1 MTRLIP
7 ERESLTVEFKSDRD
21 KLADQELVAAV
32 ICLANTDGGDL
43 YVGVEDDGRVTG
55 LHPSHR
61 NVAGL
66 TAMIA
71 NKTVPPVTVRVEIID
86 AEGKAVVRVG
96 VPKSRQLVGTS
107 EGLLQRR
114 RIKAD
119 GSPEC
124 VPFYPHEF
132 AGRQS
137 DLGLL
142 DYSALPVGD
151 AEVGDLDPLERE
163 RLRQFVDRY
172 GGDRSLVGLS
182 DHELDG
188 ALGLVSADADRSRPT
203 VAGLLLLGRE
213 SALRRHLPTHEV
225 AFQVLNGTDV
235 RVNDFYRTPLLRTF
249 ARVDEL
255 FNARVVEEELEMD
268 LFRVPVPNFDRRAFR
283 EAFVNALVHRDYTRL
298 GAIHVQWTD
307 EGIALSN
314 PGGFVE
320 GVSLENLLVVAPRPR
335 NPLLADAFK
344 RIGLA
349 ERTGRGIDL
358 IYQGLLRY
366 GRPAPNY
373 GRSTSHSV
381 VVVLPGGAADVG
393 LLKTIIAEEKRLRH
407 ALPVD
412 SLIALVLLR
421 QLPRLDSGRLAREI
435 QRDEDAARKLLERLV
450 EAGLVEA
457 HGVKKGRTY
466 TLSPQVYQ
474 KMGQAADYVR
484 QAGFDPIQQEQMVL
498 NYAQAH
504 GRIARKDAATLCR
517 IGPYQAGR
525 LLHKLC
531 EQNKLIRSGRG
542 RNVFYQ
548 LADGK

>member
-1 MTRLIP
+1 MNLVRVSPVCGDDMTRLIP

-43 YVGVEDDGRVTG
+43 YVGVEDDGRGTG
-55 LHPSHR
+55 IHPSRR

-86 AEGKAVVRVG
+86 AEGQAVVRVG
-96 VPKSRQLVGTS
+96 VSNSRQLVGTS

-124 VPFYPHEF
+124 IPFYPHEF

-151 AEVGDLDPLERE
+151 AQVEDLDPLERE

-188 ALGLVSADADRSRPT
+188 ALGLVSADADRPRPT

-225 AFQVLNGTDV
+225 AFQVLEGTAV

-249 ARVDEL
+249 AHVDEL

-283 EAFVNALVHRDYTRL
+283 EAFVNASCCGSYAASTRVAWLERSSAMKTRL
-298 GAIHVQWTD
+298 GSCWSD
-307 EGIALSN
+307 
-314 PGGFVE
+314 
-320 GVSLENLLVVAPRPR
+320 
-335 NPLLADAFK
+335 
-344 RIGLA
+344 
-349 ERTGRGIDL
+349 
-358 IYQGLLRY
+358 
-366 GRPAPNY
+366 
-373 GRSTSHSV
+373 
-381 VVVLPGGAADVG
+381 
-393 LLKTIIAEEKRLRH
+393 LLKPGSSR
-407 ALPVD
+407 
-412 SLIALVLLR
+412 
-421 QLPRLDSGRLAREI
+421 
-435 QRDEDAARKLLERLV
+435 
-450 EAGLVEA
+450 
-457 HGVKKGRTY
+457 RTA
-466 TLSPQVYQ
+466 S
-474 KMGQAADYVR
+474 
-484 QAGFDPIQQEQMVL
+484 
-498 NYAQAH
+498 
-504 GRIARKDAATLCR
+504 RKDALTRSAPRSTRRWDKRR
-517 IGPYQAGR
+517 ITCARRASTQFSKNR
-525 LLHKLC
+525 WC
-531 EQNKLIRSGRG
+531 
-542 RNVFYQ
+542 
-548 LADGK
+548 